1 MRYRYTPYPIIINL
15 PGWSKVLKA
24 EHLSPYDGP
33 KADGSRRV
41 VIEAT
46 EAAAAAA
53 APHHYIPRDNKQLQQ
68 EGDSENFKVDGKLV
82 EFVAC

>member
-1 MRYRYTPYPIIINL
+1 
-15 PGWSKVLKA
+15 
-24 EHLSPYDGP
+24 
-33 KADGSRRV
+33 V

-68 EGDSENFKVDGKLV
+68 EGENFKVDGKLV
-82 EFVAC
+82 EFGAC